1 MHKSQIRKNENL
13 ALKKEEEASEST
25 CNKTSALLKNLNQKH
40 RTNSYELI
48 GLMKISNDNDIT
60 VQCNLKLGLLKD
72 KDAST
77 KFHPTKFHND
87 SEH

>member
-13 ALKKEEEASEST
+13 ELKKEEEEASEST

-40 RTNSYELI
+40 HTNSYELI
-48 GLMKISNDNDIT
+48 GLMKISNDIT
-60 VQCNLKLGLLKD
+60 VQCNPKLGLLKD